1 MLRRSLFVSA
11 LMLAGVVGFAS
22 SAKAATQTVLF
33 SGQVNTA
40 CTFTTPSSGSFEGT
54 LGVADI
60 TNKKLITSTPAR
72 VGIQCAG
79 GSLSIGTP
87 VSSGSNPTATTN
99 TARITTVKSNSVD
112 SGKNPITLATDENG
126 DAAVIMEATPTA
138 TDGTLAS
145 GSYNY
150 TVVVTAT
157 PGASS
162 GADVDE
168 TP

>member
-22 SAKAATQTVLF
+22 SAKAGTQTVLF

-40 CTFTTPSSGSFEGT
+40 CTFTTPSSGSFEGI
-54 LGVADI
+54 LAVADI
-60 TNKKLITSTPAR
+60 NNTKLITSTPAR

-99 TARITTVKSNSVD
+99 IKS
-112 SGKNPITLATDENG
+112 G
-126 DAAVIMEATPTA
+126 
-138 TDGTLAS
+138 
-145 GSYNY
+145 
-150 TVVVTAT
+150 
-157 PGASS
+157 
-162 GADVDE
+162 
-168 TP
+168 